1 MQYLIKKNYY
11 IFIITNQAG
20 IAKKIYKEEDFI
32 KLHKIINEKFKKNK
46 IFIDDVQ
53 FSPYHI
59 KAKIKKYKKNS
70 SLRKPGNKMI
80 ENIKSNWDLNLNKSF
95 LIGDKKIDSM
105 AAKKSKIKFYY
116 SDVDFYRQ
124 VKTIIN
130 NY

>member
-1 MQYLIKKNYY
+1 
-11 IFIITNQAG
+11 
-20 IAKKIYKEEDFI
+20 
-32 KLHKIINEKFKKNK
+32 
-46 IFIDDVQ
+46 
-53 FSPYHI
+53 
-59 KAKIKKYKKNS
+59 
-70 SLRKPGNKMI
+70 MI

>member
-32 KLHKIINEKFKKNK
+32 KLHKIINEKFTKYK
-46 IFIDDVQ
+46 IYIDDVQ